1 MCIVQCFSFRKNT
14 KFVRLKHKQDFCSC
28 KIHENAKLFFSLN
41 SFAFQRQYNCLTYKL
56 YVDIYS
62 TVTTL
67 IWLRFFCCQDSEIS
81 SWLVTDRTVRTPCFQ
96 YLSPPNWALN
106 STFDY
111 CLSGFDVK
119 KLPRTLIL
127 LLAES
132 PILSLPRKFKDEFT
146 VILQTE
152 PQRKLYK
159 CFFLILSWVTVTGG

>member
-67 IWLRFFCCQDSEIS
+67 IWLRIYCCQDSEIS
-81 SWLVTDRTVRTPCFQ
+81 CWLKND
-96 YLSPPNWALN
+96 
-106 STFDY
+106 
-111 CLSGFDVK
+111 
-119 KLPRTLIL
+119 
-127 LLAES
+127 
-132 PILSLPRKFKDEFT
+132 LSLTELSEHHVFSTLFRP
-146 VILQTE
+146 TE
-152 PQRKLYK
+152 PLTPP
-159 CFFLILSWVTVTGG
+159 LITVYPASMLKNSRGPWFYCWQNLPSYPYQENLRMNLL